1 MRWLGL
7 LRPRASVEASPSEE
21 EIEKHEQEIEEAKA
35 KLEELER
42 RFQLWEL
49 RRGGKWKPQSSR

>member
-7 LRPRASVEASPSEE
+7 FRPRASVEASPSEE
-21 EIEKHEQEIEEAKA
+21 EIDKNENEIKEAQA
-35 KLEELER
+35 RLEDLER

-49 RRGGKWKPQSSR
+49 RRRGRWKPQSLR